1 MFQTFPFGECP
12 SGFLSVL
19 ALAMKIAELDPKESV
34 LTEDEY
40 GESFSLLI
48 YRHLVSLFGYVSVY
62 FPGGSGLIPRRINTQ
77 GLNLIIEEK
86 VLPLL

>member
-1 MFQTFPFGECP
+1 MFQTFPFGECL

-48 YRHLVSLFGYVSVY
+48 YRHLVSLFG
-62 FPGGSGLIPRRINTQ
+62 
-77 GLNLIIEEK
+77 
-86 VLPLL
+86 